1 MLASFLFTKMGF
13 QGKVRIL
20 LTLLSSI
27 MVVESALNRKS
38 FPQGFTFGSS
48 SSAYQ
53 FEGAVAKDGRMPS
66 ICDTYYDIPSHTL
79 DGSNANV
86 TVNQYY
92 LYPEDIKMMAK
103 VGFDAYRFS
112 ISWSRLI
119 PGIEPYVTISHFDI
133 PQALEDEYGGWLD
146 RRIID
151 DFANYAEVCFNLF
164 GDRVKHWITINEPNL
179 EASIGYDLG
188 VMPPGRC
195 SAPFGNCTQGN
206 STTEPYIAAHYQL
219 LSHAAAVARLRK
231 NEARKNSSV
240 GFPINQF
247 WYEPLTNSSEDL
259 EAQQRALE
267 FTVGWIF
274 DPIFFG
280 DYPSSMRKRV
290 GERLPKFTEDEVEM
304 LKGSIDFIGL
314 NHYGSLY
321 ATDKNSSSTIRD
333 YYADMAVELTGVR
346 DGVPIGPKTAFESSA
361 MILYIVPRGIKL
373 LVEYVKNRYNSPE
386 IFILENGVATEYNET
401 IKEELNDT
409 IRVNFHH
416 DYLVNLLEAIED
428 GANVKGYFV
437 WSFLDNFE
445 LGFGFTLRFGLTY
458 VDFKNHNLPRY
469 SKLSSLWFHQFLT
482 SNTTSLQ
489 EKPNSTYIQRTYI

>member
-119 PGIEPYVTISHFDI
+119 PEGRGSVNAIAVEHYNNQINTLLEFGIEPYVTISHFDI

-231 NEARKNSSV
+231 NEATKNSSV

-280 DYPSSMRKRV
+280 DYPSSMRRIV
-290 GERLPKFTEDEVEM
+290 GERLPKFTEEEVEM

-314 NHYGSLY
+314 NHYSSVY
-321 ATDKNSSSTIRD
+321 VAAKNSSSNIRD
-333 YYADMAVELTGVR
+333 YYADMLVELKG
-346 DGVPIGPKTAFESSA
+346 SS
-361 MILYIVPRGIKL
+361 
-373 LVEYVKNRYNSPE
+373 
-386 IFILENGVATEYNET
+386 T
-401 IKEELNDT
+401 
-409 IRVNFHH
+409 
-416 DYLVNLLEAIED
+416 
-428 GANVKGYFV
+428 
-437 WSFLDNFE
+437 
-445 LGFGFTLRFGLTY
+445 
-458 VDFKNHNLPRY
+458 
-469 SKLSSLWFHQFLT
+469 
-482 SNTTSLQ
+482 
-489 EKPNSTYIQRTYI
+489 